1 MSVCNQDSSLVYS
14 VMNCH
19 WDRFV
24 FMYQY
29 MRCQSLSMWRFMA
42 LVSTD
47 VKISTLQLSCEK
59 AAGRF
64 QHETLDIFEET
75 NKQNK
80 VIEMFMKWKPT
91 KKKDSIWGD
100 LATVSPILKFCQR
113 RYCYNHRL
121 VNTLRCKFRTRKS
134 VYFGESTGFRCNFLL
149 YFF

>member
-19 WDRFV
+19 WDRFM

-29 MRCQSLSMWRFMA
+29 MRCQSLSMWWFMA

-47 VKISTLQLSCEK
+47 VKISTLQLSCRK

-64 QHETLDIFEET
+64 HHETLDIFEEI

-80 VIEMFMKWKPT
+80 VIEMFFEMET
-91 KKKDSIWGD
+91 NQGD
-100 LATVSPILKFCQR
+100 
-113 RYCYNHRL
+113 RL
-121 VNTLRCKFRTRKS
+121 HLGWPGNSKSHSKVLPEETLPQPQF
-134 VYFGESTGFRCNFLL
+134 STHSKMLV
-149 YFF
+149 